1 MAHELVVPIWNHAFR
16 DAMEP
21 HNLLEVEISHLG
33 GIISRLASKEMRHFE
48 EAINYNRDGILL
60 SLSPREDG
68 DEV

>member
-1 MAHELVVPIWNHAFR
+1 
-16 DAMEP
+16 MEP

-33 GIISRLASKEMRHFE
+33 GIIGRLASKEMRHFE